1 MNQRLFAENEDRRDK
16 IQIYADILKVTK
28 KPINKTRI
36 LQLANI
42 QFHIFQEYIEQ
53 LCSNGFLEKI
63 NTTENKTNSKKIKPR
78 KTLFKATELG
88 LKWCNKVE
96 EVYQKLKKRV

>member
-1 MNQRLFAENEDRRDK
+1 MNQQLFAENEDRRDR

-28 KPINKTRI
+28 KPTNKTRI

-63 NTTENKTNSKKIKPR
+63 NTTENKANLKKTKPR